1 MTSEMSETL
10 AAAWAD
16 ASEGA
21 ARAEAAA
28 REAKEARVRVREAAE
43 AAARSAVETVEIEM
57 AARLSEYIGGGMD
70 KRRRIVRESGL
81 LSIVQRYLP
90 SPEER
95 YNQILATVR
104 RNDPPADPDNR
115 PTMTDRAETVAPQ
128 DDGPPLPG

>member
-16 ASEGA
+16 ASEA
-21 ARAEAAA
+21 AVRAEASAL
-28 REAKEARVRVREAAE
+28 RAKEARARVREAAE
-43 AAARSAVETVEIEM
+43 AAARSAVEAVEIEM
-57 AARLSEYIGGGMD
+57 AVRLSEYIGGGMD

-81 LSIVQRYLP
+81 LSVVQRHLP

-104 RNDPPADPDNR
+104 RNDPDNR
-115 PTMTDRAETVAPQ
+115 PTMTDRAETVAPHN
-128 DDGPPLPG
+128 DGPLLPG